1 MVDLS
6 NYLCLVPAL
15 PLAAFVVL
23 ALVGGRLGRAAVSL
37 LGVAPVG
44 ISTLL
49 ALAIGGGYLIQPP
62 AGNQSTQTLWN
73 WITVANP
80 AGTHV
85 ALSVGVSFYLDPLA
99 VVMMATITVVS
110 FLILLYST
118 DHMRGDDGYSRFF
131 AYMNLFVAAML
142 ILVLADNMLLLYL
155 GWEGVGLCS
164 YLLIGFWYRDL
175 VNVRAARKAFLVTRI
190 GDTAL
195 AVGVFLLLAHLGTL
209 DIQSLQ
215 VQAMHRWAP
224 SSGIALLAAGLLLV
238 GALGKSAQL
247 PLHTWLPD
255 AMVGPTPVS
264 ALIHAATM
272 VTAGF
277 YLTARM
283 HALFTLA
290 PEVQWA
296 VAIIGA
302 ATLLLAA
309 FAAMTQTDIKRVL
322 AYSTMSQVGYM
333 FLALGVGAA
342 WAATF
347 HFMTHAFFKSLL
359 FLAAGTVILATGHSN
374 DMLRMGGLR
383 KRMPLVYFLF
393 LAGAASLASLPL
405 VTAGFFSKEAILQ
418 AAWEHGPGGQVL
430 WYAGVAG
437 ALLTALYT
445 FRMVFLVFHG
455 KPHGEGIER
464 GMGVEARGAGV
475 PPARPEGVSPSVPDG
490 SAYRPSWAAK
500 VPMIVLAVLAVTA
513 GYLQLPAALGGE
525 PRFSEFVN
533 GTFERYVPDMN
544 MAFVSAGSED
554 LWPQLV
560 ASAAAILG
568 VILAWWMVLGSAS
581 AQRLTDSAT
590 GRFWR
595 SGWGFDRL
603 YDALFVQPV
612 TTLARANRRDVID
625 LIYRA
630 FGAAVLLASAG
641 LARTQNGRLRWYA
654 AGIALGAIAVLT
666 LVVLS

>member
-1 MVDLS
+1 MPDLS

-23 ALVGGRLGRAAVSL
+23 ALVGGRLGRRTVSL
-37 LGVAPVG
+37 LGVAPAG
-44 ISTLL
+44 LSALL
-49 ALAIGGGYLIQPP
+49 ALAIGAAYLLQPP

-80 AGTHV
+80 AGMHV

-209 DIQSLQ
+209 DIQALQ
-215 VQAMHRWAP
+215 VRAMHLWAP

-277 YLTARM
+277 YLIARM
-283 HALFTLA
+283 HVLFALA

-359 FLAAGTVILATGHSN
+359 FLAAGAVILTTDHSN

-383 KRMPLVYFLF
+383 KTMPLVYWVF

-418 AAWEHGPGGQVL
+418 ATWEHGPGGQVL
-430 WYAGVAG
+430 WCAGVVG

-455 KPHGEGIER
+455 KPRGEGIEAS
-464 GMGVEARGAGV
+464 VAD
-475 PPARPEGVSPSVPDG
+475 VSPAAPHG
-490 SAYRPSWAAK
+490 NEYRPSWAAK
-500 VPMIVLAVLAVTA
+500 VPMVLLAVLAVTA

-554 LWPQLV
+554 LWPQLA
-560 ASAAAILG
+560 ASGAAILG
-568 VILAWWMVLGSAS
+568 VLLAWWMVLGSAS
-581 AQRLTDSAT
+581 ARRLTDSAT

-625 LIYRA
+625 FFYRA
-630 FGAAVLLASAG
+630 FGAAVLVASAG

-654 AGIALGAIAVLT
+654 AGIALGAIALLA